1 MTKKILSG
9 QTTSKEGD
17 IMPKITSVRIE
28 NDHTEEVLS
37 AMNEQVK
44 LALDSIGLT
53 AVGYE
58 EDR

>member
-1 MTKKILSG
+1 
-9 QTTSKEGD
+9 
-17 IMPKITSVRIE
+17 MPKITSIKIE
-28 NDHTEEVLS
+28 NDHTEEVLA